1 MSDNSANKR
10 IAINAAVLYI
20 KLIITIVV
28 NFTVARLVLDAI
40 GASDYG
46 LYNVVGGIVAKL
58 NILGSSMVATSYRY
72 MAVEIGKG
80 SEGNPNKVYN
90 TIFIIHAAIAVLL
103 LLIGETLG
111 IFYVE
116 NYLNVDSEKIPD
128 ALFVLHLS
136 LLTTAFAVIAVPMHG
151 LIIAREKFLFT
162 SVVEILSVLMKLGF
176 ITALMFM
183 TGNRL
188 RIYAV
193 MLAIIQLAS
202 PVAYQIYC
210 TIKDREVVIWNFN
223 HNKEDYKGVIGF
235 AWWMFVGTTA
245 VMGRTQGAAM
255 IINLFFGTILN
266 AAFGL
271 ANQVNSAV
279 VQFTSTLR
287 QAAIPQIMKNQNGNE
302 KRSLSLVYA
311 MSRYS
316 YLAMNIM
323 AIPLLF
329 CMEDVL
335 DLWLGKNIPEYT
347 IIFVIFM
354 LINGMVSNLGAGF
367 DASIQATGK
376 VKKNQMGYSLIGLSL
391 LPIIFILY
399 KLGCPPYI
407 NVIVMV
413 LLTIATLVFQIYIMK
428 ELTSFSISEYIKQTL
443 IPSLSSTAAVVLMLL
458 PIRYFF
464 PHTMVATFLFLG
476 VSVVFT
482 VLTIFYFGMNKNE
495 QTIIKN
501 LIRTKVLKK
510 VPIQNKVNN

>member
-46 LYNVVGGIVAKL
+46 LYNVVGGIVAML

-223 HNKEDYKGVIGF
+223 HNKEDYKVVIGF
-235 AWWMFVGTTA
+235 AWWMFV
-245 VMGRTQGAAM
+245 
-255 IINLFFGTILN
+255 
-266 AAFGL
+266 
-271 ANQVNSAV
+271 
-279 VQFTSTLR
+279 
-287 QAAIPQIMKNQNGNE
+287 
-302 KRSLSLVYA
+302 
-311 MSRYS
+311 
-316 YLAMNIM
+316 
-323 AIPLLF
+323 
-329 CMEDVL
+329 
-335 DLWLGKNIPEYT
+335 
-347 IIFVIFM
+347 
-354 LINGMVSNLGAGF
+354 
-367 DASIQATGK
+367 
-376 VKKNQMGYSLIGLSL
+376 
-391 LPIIFILY
+391 
-399 KLGCPPYI
+399 
-407 NVIVMV
+407 
-413 LLTIATLVFQIYIMK
+413 
-428 ELTSFSISEYIKQTL
+428 
-443 IPSLSSTAAVVLMLL
+443 
-458 PIRYFF
+458 
-464 PHTMVATFLFLG
+464 
-476 VSVVFT
+476 
-482 VLTIFYFGMNKNE
+482 
-495 QTIIKN
+495 
-501 LIRTKVLKK
+501 
-510 VPIQNKVNN
+510 

>member
-1 MSDNSANKR
+1 M
-10 IAINAAVLYI
+10 
-20 KLIITIVV
+20 
-28 NFTVARLVLDAI
+28 
-40 GASDYG
+40 
-46 LYNVVGGIVAKL
+46 
-58 NILGSSMVATSYRY
+58 
-72 MAVEIGKG
+72 
-80 SEGNPNKVYN
+80 
-90 TIFIIHAAIAVLL
+90 L

-162 SVVEILSVLMKLGF
+162 SVVEILGVLMKLGF

-210 TIKDREVVIWNFN
+210 TIKDREVVTWNFN

-235 AWWMFVGTTA
+235 AWWMFIGTTA

-287 QAAIPQIMKNQNGNE
+287 QAACDP
-302 KRSLSLVYA
+302 SSHCLY
-311 MSRYS
+311 SR
-316 YLAMNIM
+316 
-323 AIPLLF
+323 
-329 CMEDVL
+329 
-335 DLWLGKNIPEYT
+335 
-347 IIFVIFM
+347 
-354 LINGMVSNLGAGF
+354 
-367 DASIQATGK
+367 
-376 VKKNQMGYSLIGLSL
+376 
-391 LPIIFILY
+391 
-399 KLGCPPYI
+399 
-407 NVIVMV
+407 
-413 LLTIATLVFQIYIMK
+413 
-428 ELTSFSISEYIKQTL
+428 
-443 IPSLSSTAAVVLMLL
+443 
-458 PIRYFF
+458 
-464 PHTMVATFLFLG
+464 
-476 VSVVFT
+476 
-482 VLTIFYFGMNKNE
+482 
-495 QTIIKN
+495 
-501 LIRTKVLKK
+501 
-510 VPIQNKVNN
+510 